1 MFTGIVTAQGS
12 VAGVALEGDRL
23 KLTINA
29 PYEDLV
35 LGESIAV
42 NGACLTVME
51 RGAGNFSVEAV
62 VTTRERT
69 TLAALKIGSR
79 VNLERAVAVGE
90 RMGGHFV
97 QGHVD
102 GVAEVIR
109 VTRREDALL
118 IDLRPPA
125 DIASVTVLH
134 GSIAID
140 GVSMTVNAL
149 PEPGVIQMSVIP
161 FTCEHTTLG
170 SLEVGDRVHVEGDM
184 LGKFVKQLLEMRAT
198 PSTDGLGEPRLT

>member
-12 VAGVALEGDRL
+12 VAGVAVEGDRL
-23 KLTINA
+23 KLTIDA

-51 RGAGNFSVEAV
+51 LGAGNFSVEAV

-69 TLAALKIGSR
+69 TLGALKIGSR
-79 VNLERAVAVGE
+79 VNLERAVAVGD

-109 VTRREDALL
+109 VTRREDAVL

-149 PEPGVIQMSVIP
+149 PEPGVIQMSVVP
-161 FTCEHTTLG
+161 FTREHTTLG
-170 SLEVGDRVHVEGDM
+170 SLEIGDRVHVEGDM
-184 LGKFVKQLLEMRAT
+184 LGKFVKQLLEARAT
-198 PSTDGLGEPRLT
+198 PSTDG

>member
-12 VAGVALEGDRL
+12 VSAVEAVDGRL
-23 KLTINA
+23 KLTIAA
-29 PYEDLV
+29 PFDDLA

-51 RGAGNFSVEAV
+51 RGSGQFSVEAV

-69 TLAALKIGSR
+69 TLADLAVGSR
-79 VNLERAVAVGE
+79 VNLERALAVGD

-102 GVAEVIR
+102 GVATVER
-109 VTRREDALL
+109 VVPRDDAVL
-118 IDLRPPA
+118 IDLRLPDEVMA
-125 DIASVTVLH
+125 VTVLH
-134 GSIAID
+134 GSIAVD

-149 PEPGVIQMSVIP
+149 PEAGVVQLSVIP

-170 SLEVGDRVHVEGDM
+170 ALKMGDRVHVEGDM
-184 LGKFVKQLLEMRAT
+184 LGKFVKQLLDMRAT
-198 PSTDGLGEPRLT
+198 TPADGGQAVG